1 MAQNFLNFL
10 SRILIIGEPEQ
21 YITYAITLCRVF
33 GYAQGVIMVRYMR
46 YSVFL
51 LLCLVPMAALAAVP
65 LAVEQE
71 TVRDVTTIEN
81 PEA

>member
-1 MAQNFLNFL
+1 
-10 SRILIIGEPEQ
+10 
-21 YITYAITLCRVF
+21 
-33 GYAQGVIMVRYMR
+33 MVRYMR

-81 PEA
+81 PEARQVFYGTMASFPHTYEIVQ